1 MHEIGI
7 NLGGTFYPPESEECK
22 EVLRSVSVLHNK
34 TMLNIRRQSK
44 KFNLGPIQE
53 KSLIMAR
60 LYLNQGQDVQLSII
74 DLSLDDKIELS
85 WKRQLNK
92 LYIKEYLK
100 KP

>member
-1 MHEIGI
+1 MHEIGV
-7 NLGGTFYPPESEECK
+7 NLGGTFYPSESKECQ

-34 TMLNIRRQSK
+34 MMLNIRRQNK

-53 KSLIMAR
+53 KALIMAG
-60 LYLNQGQDVQLSII
+60 LYLNQDQEVQLYII
-74 DLSLDDKIELS
+74 DISLDDKIELP

-100 KP
+100 KS